1 MAYLIGIDVGTTG
14 AKTILVDESG
24 QLHASTLEEYPLYTP
39 QPKWAEQDP
48 EDWWQATVKSI
59 QRVLAESQVSP
70 KEVKGLGLS
79 GQMHGLVLMD
89 SGGSVLRPAMLWCD
103 VRTTEQC
110 HYITETVG
118 EDLLVQSTCNPA
130 LEGFTA
136 PKVIWVRDNE
146 PEILDKTAT
155 MLLPKDYVRFRLTGE
170 IAAEVS
176 DAAGTLLFDVRQR
189 RWSEEVL
196 HKLGIDPVLL
206 PPVYESVDICG
217 KITAEVA
224 ELTGL
229 LAGTPV
235 VGGGADNACSAVGNG
250 IVRAGRVSASIG
262 TSGAIVAHT
271 DEAKVDP
278 NLQAHS
284 FCHSAPH
291 KWYLM
296 GVVLSAGGAFRWFRD
311 NLGDSEV
318 AAAKTEGVD
327 SYEILTQGAA
337 EAPVGSEGL
346 IFLPY
351 LTGERTPHADA
362 NAKAV
367 FFGMTLR
374 HGKPHLIRS
383 VMEGI
388 AYALRDSLEIIREL
402 GTPIERIYATGGG
415 ARSSLWRQI
424 QADVYNAELVTI
436 NIAEGPAFGAAI
448 LAGVGTGVYDSVE
461 SAADEIIKITSATQ
475 PNADNVRAYEEYY
488 QIYRA
493 LYPALKPQFD
503 RVTAVVSGGEYNE

>member
-24 QLHASTLEEYPLYTP
+24 QLHASALEEYPLYTP
-39 QPKWAEQDP
+39 HPKWAEQ
-48 EDWWQATVKSI
+48 ESGGLWQATMKSI
-59 QRVLAESQVSP
+59 QKVLAESQVSP
-70 KEVKGLGLS
+70 KEIKGLGLS

-89 SGGSVLRPAMLWCD
+89 SGHRVLRPAMLWCD

-110 HYITETVG
+110 HYITDTVG

-146 PEILDKTAT
+146 PEILEKTVT

-170 IAAEVS
+170 ITAEVS

-196 HKLGIDPVLL
+196 DKLGIDIALL
-206 PPVYESVDICG
+206 PPVCESVDICG

-224 ELTGL
+224 KLTGL
-229 LAGTPV
+229 PVGLRSLEVERTTPV
-235 VGGGADNACSAVGNG
+235 AQLATGLSVRGGF
-250 IVRAGRVSASIG
+250 RQVSGHRSNRC
-262 TSGAIVAHT
+262 TY
-271 DEAKVDP
+271 DKAKVDP

-318 AAAKTEGVD
+318 AAAKVESVD
-327 SYEILTQGAA
+327 PYEVLTQRAA

-362 NAKAV
+362 KRQSDLFRHDVAARQAPSDSISD
-367 FFGMTLR
+367 GRHCLR
-374 HGKPHLIRS
+374 TTRL
-383 VMEGI
+383 
-388 AYALRDSLEIIREL
+388 ARD
-402 GTPIERIYATGGG
+402 
-415 ARSSLWRQI
+415 
-424 QADVYNAELVTI
+424 
-436 NIAEGPAFGAAI
+436 
-448 LAGVGTGVYDSVE
+448 
-461 SAADEIIKITSATQ
+461 
-475 PNADNVRAYEEYY
+475 
-488 QIYRA
+488 
-493 LYPALKPQFD
+493 YP
-503 RVTAVVSGGEYNE
+503 